1 MFYKPDPHS
10 ATALPKKRVY
20 FISDRASQRH

>member
-1 MFYKPDPHS
+1 MFYKLDPHS

-20 FISDRASQRH
+20 FISDCASQRH